1 MSGPKKHDSG
11 ELPTIFAPRP
21 PADVDDGIDA
31 AMRRYL
37 AGLEEDRPTLVPCP
51 LCAGCGA
58 CLGKHMVTPELAAE
72 LGTTTDDDDPE
83 AA

>member
-1 MSGPKKHDSG
+1 MTGPKRHDSG

-21 PADVDDGIDA
+21 PAVDDGIDA

-37 AGLEEDRPTLVPCP
+37 AGLEDERPTLVPCP

-58 CLGKHMVTPELAAE
+58 CHGTHMVTPALAAD
-72 LGTTTDDDDPE
+72 LCTTTDDDDPE